1 MDEEARRRRRAEARR
16 RIRRQRGVAAV
27 SGVVLIL
34 AAIVLVLGLGGGS
47 GSGRGRDPRQH
58 AGPGV
63 AAAHRSVRPAELPGG
78 GREILP
84 AHQVVAYYGAP
95 GAPRLGVLG
104 SGPPAQVARALR
116 RQSLAYGSAGRPVL
130 PALELI
136 TTVATSSPG
145 ADGLYSARQSAAVV
159 RGYLRAARR
168 AGELLILDL
177 QPGRSDFLTEAR
189 LYEPF
194 LREPD
199 VSLAL
204 DPEWQLAPGQV
215 PAQQIG
221 STDASTINRVSA
233 YLAAIVASGR
243 LPQKLLIIH
252 QFTNDM
258 IRQRDQLLP
267 RAGLAITVNVDG
279 FGDPPNKIAK
289 YHALSGLRPGLYHGF
304 KLFYTQ
310 DTHLITP
317 GRVLRLR
324 PRPNLI
330 VYQ

>member
-1 MDEEARRRRRAEARR
+1 MDEQARRRRRAEARR
-16 RIRRQRGVAAV
+16 RVRRQRALVAV
-27 SGVVLIL
+27 SGVGLIL
-34 AAIVLVLGLGGGS
+34 VTVVLGFVLGGS
-47 GSGRGRDPRQH
+47 GSARGPRQP
-58 AGPGV
+58 AGSGV
-63 AAAHRSVRPAELPGG
+63 NAGHRAVRPVELPEG

-84 AHQVVAYYGAP
+84 VHRVVAFYGAP
-95 GAPRLGVLG
+95 GDRRLGVLG
-104 SGPPAQVARALR
+104 TGAPTRIARALK
-116 RQSLAYGSAGRPVL
+116 RQSKAYASAGRSVL

-145 ADGLYSARQSAAVV
+145 ADGLYRARQSAAVV
-159 RGYLRAARR
+159 RAYLKAARR
-168 AGELLILDL
+168 ARELLILDL

-189 LYEPF
+189 VYEPF

-204 DPEWQLAPGQV
+204 DPEWQLAPGQT

-221 STDASTINRVSA
+221 STDAAAINRVSA

-243 LPQKLLIIH
+243 LPQKLLIVH

-258 IRQRDQLLP
+258 IRQRDQILP

-279 FGDPPNKIAK
+279 FGDPPNKIAR
-289 YHALSGLRPGLYHGF
+289 YRALSDLRPGLYHGF

-310 DTHLITP
+310 DIRLMTP
-317 GRVLRLR
+317 EQVLRLR
-324 PRPNLI
+324 PRPSLI

>member
-16 RIRRQRGVAAV
+16 RVRRQRIVVTVAGVGLV
-27 SGVVLIL
+27 L
-34 AAIVLVLGLGGGS
+34 AAIVVVLGTGGGA
-47 GSGRGRDPRQH
+47 SGRPQRADLVVNAVR
-58 AGPGV
+58 
-63 AAAHRSVRPAELPGG
+63 RSVKPAELPGG

-84 AHQVVAYYGAP
+84 AHRVVAFYGAP

-104 SGPPAQVARALR
+104 TGPPERIAGALK
-116 RQSLAYGSAGRPVL
+116 RQSAAYRSAGKSVL

-145 ADGLYSARQSAAVV
+145 ADGLYRARQPAAVV
-159 RGYLRAARR
+159 RRYLNAARR
-168 AGELLILDL
+168 ARELLILDL
-177 QPGRSDFLTEAR
+177 QPGRSDFLTEAQV
-189 LYEPF
+189 YESF

-204 DPEWQLAPGQV
+204 DPEWQLGPGQI

-221 STDASTINRVSA
+221 ATDAATINRTSA
-233 YLAAIVASGR
+233 YLAGIVAAGR
-243 LPQKLLIIH
+243 LPQKLLIVH

-258 IRQRDQLLP
+258 IRQRDQIVP
-267 RAGLAITVNVDG
+267 RAGLAITINVDG
-279 FGDPPNKIAK
+279 FGDAPNKIAR
-289 YHALSGLRPGLYHGF
+289 YRALSDLRPGLYQGF

-310 DTHLITP
+310 DLHLMTP

-324 PRPNLI
+324 PRPSLI